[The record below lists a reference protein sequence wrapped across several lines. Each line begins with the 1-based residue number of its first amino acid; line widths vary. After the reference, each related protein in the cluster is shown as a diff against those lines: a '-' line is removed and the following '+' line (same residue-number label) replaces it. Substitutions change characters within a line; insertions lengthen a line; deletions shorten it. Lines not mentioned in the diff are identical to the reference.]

1 MDVFNDE
8 AATFADH
15 WAGHPAPAQREI
27 ADALHVT
34 DGTRLLDAGCGSG
47 HFCAVALARGAHV
60 SGIDAA
66 PAMIAIARRV
76 APGADF
82 CVGPMEQLPWPDDT
96 FDVVTSFNS
105 LQFADDPDLAL
116 REWVR
121 VAKPGAA
128 IAVCVWGPR
137 EECELDAVWSTVSTE
152 PPAPRFCERLVETVA
167 AAGLDLR
174 TEGSVSVPYEFAD
187 RERFELAHGFLA
199 RGVDG
204 MPEAEALAAM
214 VSAAEPFR
222 RRDGSYRLE
231 NTFRYAISAVPSP
244 RPTPAAS

>member
-15 WAGHPAPAQREI
+15 WAGLPAPAQREI
-27 ADALHVT
+27 ADALDLG
-34 DGTRLLDAGCGSG
+34 DGTRLLDVGCGSG
-47 HFCAVALARGAHV
+47 QFCAQALARGARV

-66 PAMIAIARRV
+66 PAMIAIASRV

-96 FDVVTSFNS
+96 FDAVTSFNS
-105 LQFADDPDLAL
+105 LQFSEDPGAAL

-121 VAKPGAA
+121 VAKPGAVIA
-128 IAVCVWGPR
+128 ICVWGPR
-137 EECELDAVWSTVSTE
+137 EECELDAVWRVLDTE
-152 PPAPRFCERLVETVA
+152 PPAPRFCERLVETVE
-167 AAGLDLR
+167 AAGLELR
-174 TEGSVSVPYEFAD
+174 AHASVSVPYEVPD

-199 RGVDG
+199 RGVAEV
-204 MPEAEALAAM
+204 PEAEALAAL
-214 VSAAEPFR
+214 VGAAEPFR
-222 RRDGSYRLE
+222 RPDGSYRLE

>member
-15 WAGHPAPAQREI
+15 WAGLPAPAQREI
-27 ADALHVT
+27 ADALGLT
-34 DGTRLLDAGCGSG
+34 EGMRLLDAGCGSG
-47 HFCAVALARGAHV
+47 HFCAHALARGARV

-66 PAMIAIARRV
+66 PAMIAIASRL

-96 FDVVTSFNS
+96 FDAVTSFNS
-105 LQFADDPDLAL
+105 LQFADDPDVTL

-128 IAVCVWGPR
+128 IAICVWGPR
-137 EECELDAVWSTVSTE
+137 EECELDSVWSVLSSE
-152 PPAPRFCERLVETVA
+152 PPAPRFRERLVETVA
-167 AAGLDLR
+167 AAGLELR
-174 TEGSVSVPYEFAD
+174 THSSVSVPYEVPH

-199 RGVDG
+199 RGVAG

-222 RRDGSYRLE
+222 RPDGSYRLE

-244 RPTPAAS
+244 RLTPAAS

>member
-1 MDVFNDE
+1 MDVFNEE

-15 WAGHPAPAQREI
+15 WAGLAAPAQREI
-27 ADALHVT
+27 ADALELAE
-34 DGTRLLDAGCGSG
+34 GTRLLDVGCGSG
-47 HFCAVALARGAHV
+47 HFCAEALTRGAHV

-66 PAMIAIARRV
+66 PAMIAIAGRV

-105 LQFADDPDLAL
+105 LQFSDDPALAL

-137 EECELDAVWSTVSTE
+137 EECELDAVWSSVSTE

-167 AAGLDLR
+167 AAGLHVR
-174 TEGSVSVPYEFAD
+174 AEGSVSVPYEVPD

-199 RGVDG
+199 RGAAEL
-204 MPEAEALAAM
+204 PEAEALAAM
-214 VSAAEPFR
+214 VGAAERFR
-222 RRDGSYRLE
+222 RPDGSYRLE